1 MEAIN
6 HKEEAVTD
14 QTRSQVSKAEA
25 LRDLHTGEPF
35 VIPNPWDAGSAKML
49 ASLGFKAL
57 ATTSSGFAFTLG
69 RPDGG
74 ATLDEVCE
82 HVSVVDAATA
92 LPVSTDLENGYGPR
106 PEDAGEAIRRVAAA
120 GAVGGS
126 IEDYDPDDGL
136 YEAGFATERVAAAVE
151 AARELDFPF
160 TLTARAENFLR
171 GNPDLDDTI
180 ARLQAFEEAGADV
193 LYAPRLKT
201 IDQIEAICSAVS
213 KPVNVLGQFGGPSID
228 AIFAAG
234 AQRISIGGWLSW
246 VAYGAA
252 YEAAKGVANGDIDA
266 LRSAFPANEALGD

>member
-1 MEAIN
+1 MTNET
-6 HKEEAVTD
+6 ETG
-14 QTRSQVSKAEA
+14 QSKGEA
-25 LRDLHTGEPF
+25 LRELHAGEPF

-69 RPDGG
+69 RHDGG
-74 ATLDEVCE
+74 VTLDEVCA
-82 HVSVVDAATA
+82 HVTAIDQATP

-106 PEDAGEAIRRVAAA
+106 PEDAAEAIRRVAHA
-120 GAVGGS
+120 GAVGAS
-126 IEDYDPDDGL
+126 IEDFDPDDGL

-151 AARELDFPF
+151 AARALDVPF

-171 GNPDLDDTI
+171 DNPDLDDTI
-180 ARLQAFEEAGADV
+180 ARLQAFEAAGADV

-201 IDQIEAICSAVS
+201 IEQIEAVCSAVS
-213 KPVNVLGQFGGPSID
+213 KPVNVLGQFGGPSIS

-234 AQRISIGGWLSW
+234 AQRISVGGWLGW

-252 YEAAKGVANGDIDA
+252 YDAAKGVAQGDIDA
-266 LRSAFPANEALGD
+266 LRSAFPVGEALGD